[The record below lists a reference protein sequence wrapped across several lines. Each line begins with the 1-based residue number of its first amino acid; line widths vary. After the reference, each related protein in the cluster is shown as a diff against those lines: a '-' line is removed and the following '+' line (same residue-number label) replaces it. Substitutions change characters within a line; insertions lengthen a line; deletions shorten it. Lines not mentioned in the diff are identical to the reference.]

1 MPTSDLVRNYAAPP
15 PPGNP
20 RGTEAWALTQAALR
34 MKAARDAND
43 REGILSAV
51 RVNWRLWTI
60 IQAELLDP
68 QCAVPMDIR
77 TNVLSLAQF
86 VDKHSVEVVGKPAS
100 RALDILISINRE
112 LAGGLFTTPQS
123 QSQEIREPDPSHDAG
138 GRRFPVEQIA
148 RSRSGLTEGPSGPS
162 GGPSVRIS
170 T

>member
-1 MPTSDLVRNYAAPP
+1 
-15 PPGNP
+15 
-20 RGTEAWALTQAALR
+20 LTQAALR

-51 RVNWRLWTI
+51 RINWRLWTV

-68 QCAVPMDIR
+68 QCSVPMDIR

-86 VDKHSVEVVGKPAS
+86 VDKHSVEIIGKPAPGL
-100 RALDILISINRE
+100 LDILISINRE

-123 QSQEIREPDPSHDAG
+123 QSTEIREQDPPHKEG
-138 GRRFPVEQIA
+138 GRRSPVEQIA
-148 RSRSGLTEGPSGPS
+148 QTRSGLAEGPSDGS
-162 GGPSVRIS
+162 AVRIS